1 MKWADFIFPPI
12 NLWCYPKQYEDYK
25 MINEETTVKPLW
37 KYKQVENTI
46 QVGGDH
52 YKNMAVQPWEVMEA
66 VLPKEEFIGFLKG
79 NVIKY
84 SMRDGKK
91 ENAHED
97 AEKARHYMA
106 KLIEVQRDV

>member
-1 MKWADFIFPPI
+1 MVKENCTRFG
-12 NLWCYPKQYEDYK
+12 KRKKYEDYK
-25 MINEETTVKPLW
+25 MITEETTVKPLW

>member
-25 MINEETTVKPLW
+25 MITEETTVKPLW
-37 KYKQVENTI
+37 RAKRSVDNM

-52 YKNMAVQPWEVMEA
+52 YKDMSIQPWEVMEV
-66 VLPKEEFIGFLKG
+66 VLPREEFIGFLKG

-84 SMRDGKK
+84 AMRDGKK